1 MGDYRLGKIFFTRR
15 PGDVAVKQ
23 IPYSSMVLSFLVATA
38 AMGRNI
44 HHHSTH
50 CLSDLR

>member
-1 MGDYRLGKIFFTRR
+1 MGDYRLGKIFFTRQ

-23 IPYSSMVLSFLVATA
+23 IPYSSMALSFLVATA
-38 AMGRNI
+38 AMGHI